1 MGLILPPRINICQ
14 SLGNINSPAEKLRA
28 QREFFW
34 GLSRFTRGIM
44 SFSLTEFNI
53 DPTVVEHINSKIFKP
68 LNDFQNLKSKF

>member
-1 MGLILPPRINICQ
+1 M
-14 SLGNINSPAEKLRA
+14 RA
-28 QREFFW
+28 QRENFW

-68 LNDFQNLKSKF
+68 LNNFQNLKSKF